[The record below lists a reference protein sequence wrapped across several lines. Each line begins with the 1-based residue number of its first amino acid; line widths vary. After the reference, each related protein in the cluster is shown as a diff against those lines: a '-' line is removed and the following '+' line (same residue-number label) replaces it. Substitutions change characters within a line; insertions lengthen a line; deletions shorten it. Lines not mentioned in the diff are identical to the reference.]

1 MVLTR
6 NSELKPQN
14 DGLNETPLTLTLKSE
29 KTMKKTIKIISI
41 TVGFILILLIAGPLV
56 VAMIFDPNDYKPEIT
71 KLVQE
76 QTGRQLTINGDLNY
90 SVFPWLGLSLG
101 QLSLSNSSAP
111 GFSKK
116 PFAEIKSA
124 DVRIKIMPLFSS
136 KIEVDKI
143 VLAGLALSLEKNK
156 QGISNWDDLITKTAS
171 NNSNKPNEK
180 SHRKSS
186 PAKTPPSDKT
196 PLILPAIAGIELI
209 DANINWQDKQL
220 GQQYQL
226 NDFNFTTGIIANNT
240 PSNIDINFSFKAK
253 QPDISGST
261 KLLATVTF
269 NIEKQK
275 IELSNIKLIQ
285 QLNQK
290 IQKPDNIELVL
301 TADSI
306 KADLT
311 AETAAIS
318 TLQIASLG
326 VKLNVSLTANNILS
340 KLKASGT
347 LSSNDIN
354 PKALLNSLQITLPKM
369 ADSRALEKT
378 KFDIRFSATPNSIKI
393 STLKLTLDDSNLNG
407 KIALT
412 NFTKPK
418 LRYTLNLNEIN
429 VDRYL
434 PPPVPP
440 VAAAN
445 AKKSATTSP
454 TLANPQEQPLP
465 IPVALLRSLDIKGS
479 FSLGKAIVSKLK
491 SSDIKLNVTAK
502 NGAIRLNPMSAKMYG
517 GQYQGNISLN
527 VQKKIPV
534 ITLNE
539 KITGVSFAPLVSD
552 FMGEDYIS
560 GKGNASAKLTTKG
573 LKISAL
579 TKNLNGTV
587 AFNIKNSKIK
597 YLNPVYLA
605 KKSGYKLI
613 KKEFKEKQRFDN
625 PDVFKVM
632 KGSFQIKNGIAHNRD
647 FITESRDVNLDG
659 KGYVDLVK
667 RYINYDAR
675 IIFQKDLKIGNDFVD
690 RQLKPLTK
698 HPIPFPISGPFD
710 NIQYNEWAV
719 LAELTKLHE
728 QKAKL
733 AVKNKVDAEKKK
745 LTEKKK
751 KAEQDLKKRL
761 EKDLKKKLGNLFK

>member
-1 MVLTR
+1 
-6 NSELKPQN
+6 
-14 DGLNETPLTLTLKSE
+14 
-29 KTMKKTIKIISI
+29 MKKTIKIISI

-76 QTGRQLTINGDLNY
+76 QTGRKLTIDGELNY

-116 PFAEIKSA
+116 NFAEIKSA

-156 QGISNWDDLITKTAS
+156 QGVSNWDDLISKAA
-171 NNSNKPNEK
+171 SNKPNK
-180 SHRKSS
+180 PGKKTHRKSS
-186 PAKTPPSDKT
+186 PAKTPASDKA

-209 DANINWQDKQL
+209 DANISWQDKQL
-220 GQQYQL
+220 EQQYQL
-226 NDFNFTTGIIANNT
+226 TNFNFTTGMIANNT
-240 PSNIDINFSFKAK
+240 PSNININFSFKAK
-253 QPDISGST
+253 QPDISGTT

-318 TLQIASLG
+318 TLQLASLG
-326 VKLNVSLTANNILS
+326 VKLNVSLTAKNILS
-340 KLKASGT
+340 KLKANGK

-369 ADSRALEKT
+369 ADNRVLEKA
-378 KFDIRFSATPNSIKI
+378 KFDIRFSATPNSVKI
-393 STLKLTLDDSNLNG
+393 SSLKLTLDDSSLNG

-412 NFTKPK
+412 DFAKPK

-429 VDRYL
+429 IDRYL
-434 PPPVPP
+434 PPPAPP
-440 VAAAN
+440 VASN
-445 AKKSATTSP
+445 TKKSATTSP
-454 TLANPQEQPLP
+454 ALANTPEQALP

-479 FSLGKAIVSKLK
+479 FSLGKATVSKLK
-491 SSDIKLNVTAK
+491 SSDIKLNVSAK
-502 NGAIRLNPMSAKMYG
+502 DGAIRLNPMSAKMYN

-560 GKGNASAKLTTKG
+560 GKGNATAKLTTKG

-605 KKSGYKLI
+605 KKSGYKLL

-675 IIFQKDLKIGNDFVD
+675 IIFQKDLKIGNEFVD

-710 NIQYNEWAV
+710 NIQYNKWAV

-745 LTEKKK
+745 LVAKKK